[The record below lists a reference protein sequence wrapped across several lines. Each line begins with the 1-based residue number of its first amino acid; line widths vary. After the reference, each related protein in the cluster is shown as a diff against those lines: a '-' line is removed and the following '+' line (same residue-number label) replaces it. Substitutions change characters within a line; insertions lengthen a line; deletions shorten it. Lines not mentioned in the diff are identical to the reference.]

1 MENVGRNFY
10 QIINMKTERFP
21 SKILIWP
28 AIGLALGI
36 IMSYLMY
43 YIDIQKLYYTK
54 PYSSIID
61 ILAKLNNPAFILTY
75 LLSARTQL
83 EEFYNLFY
91 PMIVFQWVFIG
102 SLISIYILD
111 RKYRRERKR

>member
-1 MENVGRNFY
+1 
-10 QIINMKTERFP
+10 MKTKSFP

-36 IMSYLMY
+36 IMSYSMY
-43 YIDIQKLYYTK
+43 YIDIHKLYYTK

-75 LLSARTQL
+75 LFGMIFRFSW
-83 EEFYNLFY
+83 ENFFDWFYFI
-91 PMIVFQWVFIG
+91 IVIQWIFIG